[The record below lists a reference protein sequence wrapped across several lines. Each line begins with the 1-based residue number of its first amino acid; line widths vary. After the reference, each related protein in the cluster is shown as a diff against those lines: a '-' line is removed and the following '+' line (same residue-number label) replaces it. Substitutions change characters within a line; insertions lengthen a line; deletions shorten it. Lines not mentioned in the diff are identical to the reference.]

1 MKVYRSR
8 IDEGGVRHIT
18 VNGEPLE
25 LSTVLNEELPDLSLS
40 ILADYF
46 AEVAALWLSW
56 GYHKDFAIRLSLFGD
71 NWTLTS
77 GDVERLLGIP
87 PNSILHS
94 TLSARCITHHGRSRP

>member
-8 IDEGGVRHIT
+8 IDEDGVRHIT

-25 LSTVLNEELPDLSLS
+25 MSAVLNEELPDLSLS

-46 AEVAALWLSW
+46 ADIAALWFSW
-56 GYHKDFAIRLSLFGD
+56 SYHKDFAIRLSMLGD

-87 PNSILHS
+87 PNPILH
-94 TLSARCITHHGRSRP
+94 TITKTVVQKRRNTEK